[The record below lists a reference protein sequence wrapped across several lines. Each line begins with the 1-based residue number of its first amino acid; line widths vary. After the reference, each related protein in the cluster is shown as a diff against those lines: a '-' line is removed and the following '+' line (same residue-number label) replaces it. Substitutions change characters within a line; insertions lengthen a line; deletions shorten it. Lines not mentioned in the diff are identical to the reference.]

1 MSNPVIPRG
10 LRSLL
15 SLASVI
21 ALMQYVYIPAS
32 AQEPLSSS
40 HQDSSIREQSLQTVV
55 IQAYGLNENL
65 MDQPSSISYISPLIF
80 KQFGHVNFSEAINS
94 VPGLRMETRSPQSYR
109 LNIRGSSFQ
118 SPFGVR
124 NVTVYYDG
132 IPVTDP
138 GGDTY
143 LNQFVPEDI
152 HSAEIIKGPASS
164 LYGAGTGGAVLLND
178 PVFSENPD
186 YTPNVRI
193 GTMAGSYGLF
203 QAYGTVQW
211 GDSLHLSRGSVTHNQ
226 SDGYRSHTAFD
237 QNTFLY
243 STRIQQGNNWALG
256 ILLHYNNLYYQT
268 PGGLNWKEFQNNPRM
283 SRPKAGIYPS
293 AATSQAAI
301 HQKNALAGVTQTYR
315 ISRHLSN
322 ESVVYMMYTD
332 LVNPTFRNY
341 EFRKEPHFGA
351 RTLLKWSIP
360 MQNVSMHAIGG
371 FEAQQGYFDVKDFGN
386 SSGSPDTLQ
395 TDSHINDFSSSAFAQ
410 IALGFKYG
418 WSVVA
423 GISANNASV
432 QHLSL
437 YPSPVQGNSRRF
449 RTNFSPR
456 LAFLKKWGTN
466 TAVYADVSN
475 GFSTPTVSELLP
487 STNVWNASLQA
498 EKGTSYE
505 MGVRSTLFSQR
516 LFMDISAY
524 SMILR
529 QTISQR
535 RDSSG
540 ADYYVN
546 AGGTEQNGIESYF
559 VYTPYPVLSRGF
571 GLQNIWVSQTINH
584 FRYKNYLSNGV
595 DYSGKWLPGVPAYNL
610 TIAMNASI
618 FKFATLHID
627 WNYMSRVALNDA
639 NSAFAIAYE
648 VTDVRLSYQHGT
660 GKPVSWNINCSVNN
674 LFNATYS
681 LGDDINAAAGRYYNP
696 ASGRSFVLGF
706 ALDIPELNHHK
717 P

>member
-1 MSNPVIPRG
+1 M
-10 LRSLL
+10 RSLL
-15 SLASVI
+15 TH
-21 ALMQYVYIPAS
+21 IPAIVLLQYLFLPAFGQKPIRAS
-32 AQEPLSSS
+32 QR
-40 HQDSSIREQSLQTVV
+40 DSILWKQSLQIVV
-55 IQAYGLNENL
+55 IQAYGLNEKL

-80 KQFGHVNFSEAINS
+80 KQFGHANFSEAINS

-143 LNQFVPEDI
+143 LNQFVPQDI
-152 HSAEIIKGPASS
+152 YSAEIIKGPASS

-178 PVFSENPD
+178 PVFAEYPD
-186 YTPNVRI
+186 YTPNARI
-193 GTMAGSYGLF
+193 GAMAGAYGLF

-211 GDSLHLSRGSVTHNQ
+211 GDSLHLSRGSATHNQ
-226 SDGYRSHTAFD
+226 SDGYRFHTAFN
-237 QNTFLY
+237 QNTFSY
-243 STRIQQGNNWALG
+243 ATRIQQDNSWALG
-256 ILLHYNNLYYQT
+256 ILLHYNDLYYQT
-268 PGGLNWKEFQNNPRM
+268 PGGLNWKEFQSNPRM
-283 SRPKAGIYPS
+283 ARPKAGIYPS
-293 AATSQAAI
+293 AAASQAAI

-315 ISRHLSN
+315 ITPHLSN
-322 ESVVYMMYTD
+322 ESVAYIMYTD

-341 EFRKEPHFGA
+341 EFRKEPNFGA
-351 RTLLKWSIP
+351 RTQLKWSIP
-360 MQNVSMHAIGG
+360 VQNVSLTAIGG

-386 SSGSPDTLQ
+386 NSGSPDTLQ
-395 TDSHINDFSSSAFAQ
+395 TDSHINDFSSSVFGQ
-410 IALGFKYG
+410 IAIGFRYG

-423 GISANNASV
+423 GISANNTSV
-432 QHLSL
+432 QHLTL

-449 RTNFSPR
+449 RTNLSPR

-475 GFSTPTVSELLP
+475 GFSTPTISELLP
-487 STNVWNASLQA
+487 STNIWNSTLQA

-505 MGVRSTLFSQR
+505 TGVRSSILSQR
-516 LFMDISAY
+516 LYLDISAY
-524 SMILR
+524 SMNLK

-540 ADYYVN
+540 ADFYVN
-546 AGGTEQNGIESYF
+546 AGGTEQNGIESYLM
-559 VYTPYPVLSRGF
+559 YTPNPEASQEF
-571 GLQNIWVSQTINH
+571 GLQNMWISQTINH

-610 TIAMNASI
+610 TIAMNALI
-618 FKFATLHID
+618 FRFADLHID

-639 NSAFAIAYE
+639 NSTFADAYQ
-648 VTDVRLSYQHGT
+648 TTNVRLSYRHGT
-660 GKPVSWNINCSVNN
+660 DKQVSWNLSLSVNN

-696 ASGRSFVLGF
+696 ASGRTFILGF
-706 ALDIPELNHHK
+706 EMGIPKLKPHK